1 MNNKNMKVI
10 KVGLIG
16 VGTVGLSLLK
26 LYAKNKKQVEEHTG
40 CRIEFKTVCD
50 KDETKQKLLPFST
63 KFVTDYN
70 QIVKDPEIDIVVELI
85 GGIHPAYEII
95 TESIKHGKHV
105 VTANKAV
112 LSENWDKIFLTANK
126 YNKSVYFEASVAAG
140 IPVIQSLHEGLAGNK
155 ILGISGILNGTTNYI
170 LTLMSQYRCSY
181 EAALK
186 RIRNIGIAEADISY
200 DVSGY
205 DTACKLSILSSLAF
219 SSWVKLTDIYI
230 EGIQDIELQDVHF
243 AESFGYKIKLLGN
256 ACVEKDTYCFEV
268 RKFLVPQNNV
278 FANIQYEDN
287 AILLNSDHC
296 GKIVLIGKGAGGFPA
311 ASAVMSD
318 IISIAKDIVGAVSG
332 RTHYVEYKPTKLK
345 IVNVEE
351 TEGCFYLR
359 FITVDRPGV
368 LAKIANVLGKYKVS
382 IASVYQKEPLVKLRR
397 GVPIILLTHKTKEK
411 SLKQALKKIAKLDV
425 VLKPPVYI
433 KVYS

>member
-1 MNNKNMKVI
+1 MKVI
-10 KVGLIG
+10 KVGLVG

-26 LYAKNKKQVEEHTG
+26 LYTKNKKQVEEHTG

-425 VLKPPVYI
+425 VLKHPVYI

>member
-1 MNNKNMKVI
+1 MKHKNMKTV

-16 VGTVGLSLLK
+16 IGNVGLSLLK
-26 LYAKNKKQVEEHTG
+26 LYSKNRRFIEENTG
-40 CRIEFKTVCD
+40 CKVEFKTVCD
-50 KDETKQKLLPFST
+50 KDESKQKLLPITT

-70 QIVKDPEIDIVVELI
+70 IVVKDPEIDIVVELI

-95 TESIKHGKHV
+95 MESIKHGKHI

-112 LSENWDKIFLTANK
+112 LSENWDKIFLTANR

-140 IPVIQSLHEGLAGNK
+140 IPVIQSLHEGLAGNR

-181 EAALK
+181 EFAVK
-186 RIRNIGIAEADISY
+186 RIRNMGIAEADITY

-219 SSWVKLTDIYI
+219 SSWVKLANIYI
-230 EGIQDIELQDVHF
+230 EGIEDIELQDIHF

-256 ACVEKDTYCFEV
+256 ACVEGNKYYFEV

-278 FANIQYEDN
+278 FANIHYEDN

-296 GKIVLIGKGAGGFPA
+296 GKVILVGKGAGGFPA
-311 ASAVMSD
+311 ASAVMAD

-345 IVNVEE
+345 IVSIKD

-368 LAKIANVLGKYKVS
+368 LAKIANVLGRYKVS

-397 GVPIILLTHKTKEK
+397 GVPIILLTHKTREK
-411 SLKQALKKIAKLDV
+411 SLLQALEKIKKLDV